1 MDQND
6 ILEVL
11 RRVQHPETGTD
22 LVSQGMIENLI
33 VTGDKIQFTLA
44 FSRSRDPFAASL
56 KKACETILSE
66 TFPQY
71 AGHISVFIK
80 EAPPKKIEPK
90 KPEPGSWT
98 GGIKH
103 IIAVSSA
110 KGGVGK
116 STVTANL
123 AVALQRMGYRVG
135 ILDADIYGPSMP
147 TMFGVEGYQPA
158 GDEEEEGTPRIYPA
172 LSMGVKVMSIGFFIN
187 PKDALIWRGPMATN
201 ALRQLTHQTDWG
213 ELDFLLIDMPPPLAD
228 AGPENFR
235 GDHRQHAAKDR
246 TGRRPARHRD
256 VPGQADQYS
265 RIGHCGK
272 HGLVHTGRTACKP
285 VLHLR

>member
-1 MDQND
+1 M
-6 ILEVL
+6 
-11 RRVQHPETGTD
+11 QHPETGTD

-103 IIAVSSA
+103 IIAISSA

-213 ELDFLLIDMPPPLAD
+213 ELDFLLIDMPPGTRHQPI
-228 AGPENFR
+228 
-235 GDHRQHAAKDR
+235 
-246 TGRRPARHRD
+246 TGF
-256 VPGQADQYS
+256 
-265 RIGHCGK
+265 
-272 HGLVHTGRTACKP
+272 
-285 VLHLR
+285 

>member
-116 STVTANL
+116 ST
-123 AVALQRMGYRVG
+123 
-135 ILDADIYGPSMP
+135 
-147 TMFGVEGYQPA
+147 
-158 GDEEEEGTPRIYPA
+158 
-172 LSMGVKVMSIGFFIN
+172 
-187 PKDALIWRGPMATN
+187 WR
-201 ALRQLTHQTDWG
+201 
-213 ELDFLLIDMPPPLAD
+213 F
-228 AGPENFR
+228 
-235 GDHRQHAAKDR
+235 
-246 TGRRPARHRD
+246 
-256 VPGQADQYS
+256 
-265 RIGHCGK
+265 
-272 HGLVHTGRTACKP
+272 
-285 VLHLR
+285 